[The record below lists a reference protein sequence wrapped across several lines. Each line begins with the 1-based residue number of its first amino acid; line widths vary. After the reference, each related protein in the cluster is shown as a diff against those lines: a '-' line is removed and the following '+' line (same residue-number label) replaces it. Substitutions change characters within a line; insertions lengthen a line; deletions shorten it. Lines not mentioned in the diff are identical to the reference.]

1 VKLTFVTPRYGTEV
15 IGGAETAARM
25 LAERLSQRP
34 EWQVEVLTSCA
45 LDHLTWQNTESA
57 GTSEINGV
65 TVHRFP
71 TASPRT
77 LDYFAL
83 DGQIRVAPEVAALGQ
98 TRKWISLNG
107 PMCPG
112 LVDAVSVT
120 DADVVACY
128 PYLFATTV
136 DAIAVSKVPVVLHPA
151 AHDEPALY
159 LAAFRRSF
167 RDIDGLVYHTRAER
181 DLMEDVFRI
190 AALPQVVLGLGVNEP
205 AGAGR
210 RGADILGLG
219 DRPYL
224 CYLGRVDEHKGCG
237 MLADYFA
244 AYKRRN
250 PSDLALAFV
259 GPVSAKSPDHPDIVV
274 TGTVS
279 EADKW
284 DILADAQVMVTP
296 SAYES
301 FSLVV
306 LEAWTLGVPV
316 LVNEECA
323 ATMEHCTRS
332 GGGLWFDSYLSFEAA
347 VGRMV
352 GDASMRAALGE
363 AGKRYTARNYL
374 WTSIID
380 RYATFLEGVVARGR
394 RAPVR
399 TARLELQPA
408 GTAYVREGGGADG

>member
-1 VKLTFVTPRYGTEV
+1 MKLVFVTPRYGTEV

-25 LAERLSQRP
+25 LAERMCQVP
-34 EWQVEVLTSCA
+34 GWQVEVLTSCA
-45 LDHLTWQNTESA
+45 LDHLTWENTEPA
-57 GTSEINGV
+57 GTSVLDGV
-65 TVHRFP
+65 TVRRFP
-71 TASPRT
+71 TASRRT
-77 LDYFAL
+77 LDYFEL
-83 DGQIRVAPEVAALGQ
+83 DGRLRVSPQTATLAEARRWVA
-98 TRKWISLNG
+98 LNG

-112 LVDAVSVT
+112 LVDAVATS
-120 DADVVACY
+120 DADVIACY

-136 DAIAVSKVPVVLHPA
+136 DAIAVAQAPVVLHPA

-159 LAAFRRSF
+159 LPAFRRSF

-181 DLMEDVFRI
+181 DLMEDVFHVGAR
-190 AALPQVVLGLGVNEP
+190 PQVVLGLGVNEP

-210 RGADILGLG
+210 AGGEILGLG

-244 AYKRRN
+244 EYKARH
-250 PSDLALAFV
+250 PGDLALAFV
-259 GPVSAKSPDHPDIVV
+259 GPVSTEAPDHPDIVA

-284 DILADAQVMVTP
+284 DILAGARLMVTP

-306 LEAWTLGVPV
+306 LEAWTMGVPV
-316 LVNEECA
+316 LVNGACA

-332 GGGLWFDSYLSFEAA
+332 GGGLWFDSYRSFESTVERLTGDPGLRA
-347 VGRMV
+347 RL
-352 GDASMRAALGE
+352 GDAGRDYTALHYSWPALIE
-363 AGKRYTARNYL
+363 RYTA
-374 WTSIID
+374 
-380 RYATFLEGVVARGR
+380 FLASVVARGR
-394 RAPVR
+394 TAPLR
-399 TARLELQPA
+399 TARLEVPTG
-408 GTAYVREGGGADG
+408 GTAYLRSGGAL

>member
-1 VKLTFVTPRYGTEV
+1 MKLVFVTPRYGTEV

-25 LAERLSQRP
+25 LAERICLRP
-34 EWQVEVLTSCA
+34 GWDVEVLTSCA
-45 LDHLTWQNTESA
+45 LDHLTWENTEPV
-57 GTSEINGV
+57 GTTAINGV

-77 LDYFAL
+77 LDYFYL
-83 DGQIRVAPEVAALGQ
+83 DGKLRVAPGVATLSQ
-98 TRKWISLNG
+98 TRRWLSLNG
-107 PMCPG
+107 PMCPD
-112 LVDAVSVT
+112 LVEAVATSE
-120 DADVVACY
+120 ADVIACY

-136 DAIAVSKVPVVLHPA
+136 DAIAVSKAPVVLHPA

-159 LAAFRRSF
+159 FSAFRRSF

-181 DLMEDVFRI
+181 DLMEHVFQIGSR
-190 AALPQVVLGLGVNEP
+190 PQVVLGLGVNEP

-210 RGADILGLG
+210 PGGDILGIG

-244 AYKRRN
+244 RYKERN

-259 GPVSAKSPDHPDIVV
+259 GPVSDAAPDHPDIVV

-279 EADKW
+279 EPDKW
-284 DILADAQVMVTP
+284 DVLAGARVMVTP

-316 LVNEECA
+316 LVNGACA
-323 ATMEHCTRS
+323 ATMEHCQRS
-332 GGGLWFDSYLSFEAA
+332 GGGLWFDSYRSFEAT
-347 VGRMV
+347 VDRLV
-352 GDASMRAALGE
+352 GDAGLRDDLGD
-363 AGKRYTARNYL
+363 AGRRYTARNFS
-374 WTSIID
+374 WPSIID
-380 RYATFLEGVVARGR
+380 RYTTFLGGMVARGR
-394 RAPVR
+394 RAPLR
-399 TARLELQPA
+399 TARLELPPV
-408 GTAYVREGGGADG
+408 GTAYAREPGGRD